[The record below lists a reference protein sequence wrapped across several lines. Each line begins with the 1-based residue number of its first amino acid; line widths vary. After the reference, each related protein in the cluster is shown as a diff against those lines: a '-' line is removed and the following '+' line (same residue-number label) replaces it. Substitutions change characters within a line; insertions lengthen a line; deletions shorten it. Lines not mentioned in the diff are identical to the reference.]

1 MPNCMLTNSKAC
13 AAVVLLLSS
22 AASALGCIF
31 LCCSHLEH
39 KLRLDALHLHGARPC
54 DNTRPQATRQGGLR
68 TWGHALVPANL
79 GNREACC
86 RSTGNLSTAAEMGG
100 AARREGEGYAP
111 ASAGSLPA
119 APALAQR
126 NNAAPCTHVHAAA
139 KLNWLPLCAVT
150 TESSFSQPVTLF
162 Y

>member
-1 MPNCMLTNSKAC
+1 MPNYMLTNSKAC

-68 TWGHALVPANL
+68 TWRRTLVPANL
-79 GNREACC
+79 GNGGGGLQAHRKPEHSSGDGRRGEA
-86 RSTGNLSTAAEMGG
+86 GG
-100 AARREGEGYAP
+100 R
-111 ASAGSLPA
+111 
-119 APALAQR
+119 ALR
-126 NNAAPCTHVHAAA
+126 TCGFAPCSSRPGAVKQGRPMPSHAWDC
-139 KLNWLPLCAVT
+139 K
-150 TESSFSQPVTLF
+150 SQKATIVS
-162 Y
+162 